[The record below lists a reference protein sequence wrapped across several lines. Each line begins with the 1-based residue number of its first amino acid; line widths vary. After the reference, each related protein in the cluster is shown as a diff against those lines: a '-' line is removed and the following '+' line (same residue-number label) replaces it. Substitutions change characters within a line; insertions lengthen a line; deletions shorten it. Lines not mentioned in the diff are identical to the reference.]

1 MNSEITIQDF
11 SPHLFWDVDLATFDL
26 EKHNIHMIQ
35 KVLEYG
41 KMSDWNLLK
50 VLYGLDKIK
59 EVSLNLRSLDAVTL
73 SFLSTIFNIDKTE
86 FRCYRHRRLVQN
98 YWNS

>member
-1 MNSEITIQDF
+1 MNSEITTKDF

-26 EKHNIHMIQ
+26 EKHNVHMIQ

-50 VLYGLDKIK
+50 SFYGLDRIK

-86 FRCYRHRRLVQN
+86 FRCYRHRQLVQN

>member
-1 MNSEITIQDF
+1 MNSEITTKDF

-26 EKHNIHMIQ
+26 EKHNVHMIQ

-50 VLYGLDKIK
+50 SFYGLDKIK

-86 FRCYRHRRLVQN
+86 FRCYRHRQLVQN